1 MLKMSINVVTTD
13 VANLQITG
21 FCIDNQIITND
32 KYKTKVLNKDYKLA
46 SFFLASQMLLNSFRP
61 TWRLLFCLAA
71 YFVSTFANV
80 LGELAREFRRYAHS
94 A

>member
-32 KYKTKVLNKDYKLA
+32 KYKTKVLNKVYKSD

-61 TWRLLFCLAA
+61 SRRLLFCLATN
-71 YFVSTFANV
+71 FVTAFADI
-80 LGELAREFRRYAHS
+80 LGELAREFGRYAHS